1 MTTPFIAIIS
11 PSGFRD
17 ILNLNL
23 SGRTIAPLIRMEPSP
38 ALGPSTG
45 KMASR
50 LNSTSKEKLLTCCMA
65 CALHEETVAA
75 SSSMPPGKQS
85 AGRSISPSIL
95 DMGSIGAVAVGAG
108 VGVGV
113 GVGVGIGVGVAVDI
127 GVGMAVG
134 VGVGVEKGGQQC
146 KERMD
151 LLELLRKGGMDGDVD
166 FLREAL
172 RVLVEGIMDAEV
184 SSRIG
189 AEYGERSPE
198 RVTQRNGYRSRAWD
212 TRVGTM
218 DLHIPKLRE
227 GSYFPSLLEPRRRSE
242 RALLAVIQQAY
253 VEGVSTRRVDDL
265 VKALGCEGI
274 SKSQV
279 SRICQE
285 LDVVVDGFMG
295 RPLGGGPYPYL
306 WLDALTQKVREA
318 GRIVNVSV
326 VVATA
331 VNGEGKREIIGMDV
345 GTSEDGAFWLAFLRS
360 LSARGLG
367 GVELVVSDAHQGLRG
382 AIAAVFG
389 GASWQRCRTHFM
401 TNLLTRVPRRTQP
414 WVATMVRTIYQQ
426 PSPDEVPWALV

>member
-1 MTTPFIAIIS
+1 M
-11 PSGFRD
+11 
-17 ILNLNL
+17 
-23 SGRTIAPLIRMEPSP
+23 
-38 ALGPSTG
+38 
-45 KMASR
+45 
-50 LNSTSKEKLLTCCMA
+50 
-65 CALHEETVAA
+65 V
-75 SSSMPPGKQS
+75 
-85 AGRSISPSIL
+85 
-95 DMGSIGAVAVGAG
+95 
-108 VGVGV
+108 
-113 GVGVGIGVGVAVDI
+113 
-127 GVGMAVG
+127 
-134 VGVGVEKGGQQC
+134 

-218 DLHIPKLRE
+218 ELHIPKLRE

-285 LDVVVDGFMG
+285 LDVVVDGFLG
-295 RPLGGGPYPYL
+295 RPLDGGPYPYL
-306 WLDALTQKVREA
+306 WLDALTQKVRED

-326 VVATA
+326 VVAAPT
-331 VNGEGKREIIGMDV
+331 
-345 GTSEDGAFWLAFLRS
+345 
-360 LSARGLG
+360 GL
-367 GVELVVSDAHQGLRG
+367 QGRAPHSPPRG
-382 AIAAVFG
+382 APSAACVRSSRLARSCLVLAVCKYLSQVLKRPAQARFDCSLTD
-389 GASWQRCRTHFM
+389 AESIRHF
-401 TNLLTRVPRRTQP
+401 PRR
-414 WVATMVRTIYQQ
+414 
-426 PSPDEVPWALV
+426 

>member
-1 MTTPFIAIIS
+1 M
-11 PSGFRD
+11 
-17 ILNLNL
+17 
-23 SGRTIAPLIRMEPSP
+23 
-38 ALGPSTG
+38 
-45 KMASR
+45 
-50 LNSTSKEKLLTCCMA
+50 
-65 CALHEETVAA
+65 V
-75 SSSMPPGKQS
+75 
-85 AGRSISPSIL
+85 
-95 DMGSIGAVAVGAG
+95 
-108 VGVGV
+108 
-113 GVGVGIGVGVAVDI
+113 
-127 GVGMAVG
+127 
-134 VGVGVEKGGQQC
+134 

-227 GSYFPSLLEPRRRSE
+227 GSYFPSLLEPRRRSG

-253 VEGVSTRRVDDL
+253 VEGVSTSRVDDL

-279 SRICQE
+279 SRICQA
-285 LDVVVDGFMG
+285 GC
-295 RPLGGGPYPYL
+295 GGG
-306 WLDALTQKVREA
+306 WLHGPSAGRWLPLSVAGALTQKVRED

-360 LSARGLG
+360 LSAVTSRQ
-367 GVELVVSDAHQGLRG
+367 VV
-382 AIAAVFG
+382 
-389 GASWQRCRTHFM
+389 
-401 TNLLTRVPRRTQP
+401 
-414 WVATMVRTIYQQ
+414 
-426 PSPDEVPWALV
+426 

>member
-1 MTTPFIAIIS
+1 MDVPVELTKD
-11 PSGFRD
+11 GFAGSYSLGSDMMERL
-17 ILNLNL
+17 I
-23 SGRTIAPLIRMEPSP
+23 PL
-38 ALGPSTG
+38 
-45 KMASR
+45 
-50 LNSTSKEKLLTCCMA
+50 
-65 CALHEETVAA
+65 
-75 SSSMPPGKQS
+75 
-85 AGRSISPSIL
+85 
-95 DMGSIGAVAVGAG
+95 
-108 VGVGV
+108 
-113 GVGVGIGVGVAVDI
+113 
-127 GVGMAVG
+127 
-134 VGVGVEKGGQQC
+134 
-146 KERMD
+146 
-151 LLELLRKGGMDGDVD
+151 LLELPQLLVTPEHDSGSPSSGIAGHMVEEAAVGP
-166 FLREAL
+166 RE
-172 RVLVEGIMDAEV
+172 D
-184 SSRIG
+184 IG
-189 AEYGERSPE
+189 APGIPQASGIVIRCPHDE
-198 RVTQRNGYRSRAWD
+198 
-212 TRVGTM
+212 VGP
-218 DLHIPKLRE
+218 PKLRE

-285 LDVVVDGFMG
+285 LDVVVEGFLG
-295 RPLGGGPYPYL
+295 RPLDGGPYPYL

-360 LSARGLG
+360 LSARGLS

-401 TNLLTRVPRRTQP
+401 TNLLTRVPRRAQP

-426 PSPDEVPWALV
+426 PSPDEVRQGDRSTPGPLPSGRLSTDGAGPDILAFSSFPVPTGRRSGPTTHRSQEIRRRTDVVGIFPNRPSVALLAPSWLSNTTNGPSAVDTSHPPF

>member
-1 MTTPFIAIIS
+1 
-11 PSGFRD
+11 
-17 ILNLNL
+17 
-23 SGRTIAPLIRMEPSP
+23 
-38 ALGPSTG
+38 
-45 KMASR
+45 
-50 LNSTSKEKLLTCCMA
+50 
-65 CALHEETVAA
+65 
-75 SSSMPPGKQS
+75 
-85 AGRSISPSIL
+85 
-95 DMGSIGAVAVGAG
+95 
-108 VGVGV
+108 
-113 GVGVGIGVGVAVDI
+113 
-127 GVGMAVG
+127 
-134 VGVGVEKGGQQC
+134 
-146 KERMD
+146 
-151 LLELLRKGGMDGDVD
+151 MDGDVD

-331 VNGEGKREIIGMDV
+331 VNGEGRK
-345 GTSEDGAFWLAFLRS
+345 S
-360 LSARGLG
+360 LGWTWVPVKTAPSGWPSYARCPP
-367 GVELVVSDAHQGLRG
+367 
-382 AIAAVFG
+382 
-389 GASWQRCRTHFM
+389 GASAGSSWWSRT
-401 TNLLTRVPRRTQP
+401 LIRDS
-414 WVATMVRTIYQQ
+414 AA
-426 PSPDEVPWALV
+426 PSPQSSAEPAGNGAAPTS

>member
-1 MTTPFIAIIS
+1 M
-11 PSGFRD
+11 
-17 ILNLNL
+17 
-23 SGRTIAPLIRMEPSP
+23 
-38 ALGPSTG
+38 
-45 KMASR
+45 
-50 LNSTSKEKLLTCCMA
+50 
-65 CALHEETVAA
+65 V
-75 SSSMPPGKQS
+75 
-85 AGRSISPSIL
+85 
-95 DMGSIGAVAVGAG
+95 
-108 VGVGV
+108 
-113 GVGVGIGVGVAVDI
+113 
-127 GVGMAVG
+127 
-134 VGVGVEKGGQQC
+134 

-285 LDVVVDGFMG
+285 LDVVVDGFMD
-295 RPLGGGPYPYL
+295 RPLDAGPYPYPYL
-306 WLDALTQKVREA
+306 WLDALTQNRFPQVASLLDEA
-318 GRIVNVSV
+318 GPDVLAFSNFPLAHWKKIWSNNPQERLNKEIRRRTDV
-326 VVATA
+326 VGIFPNRPAVRRLVGAVLAQQHDEWAVGRRYITPVVLTFNEALRWTPKFGQVA
-331 VNGEGKREIIGMDV
+331 KRE
-345 GTSEDGAFWLAFLRS
+345 SRS
-360 LSARGLG
+360 
-367 GVELVVSDAHQGLRG
+367 
-382 AIAAVFG
+382 
-389 GASWQRCRTHFM
+389 
-401 TNLLTRVPRRTQP
+401 
-414 WVATMVRTIYQQ
+414 
-426 PSPDEVPWALV
+426 

>member
-1 MTTPFIAIIS
+1 M
-11 PSGFRD
+11 
-17 ILNLNL
+17 
-23 SGRTIAPLIRMEPSP
+23 
-38 ALGPSTG
+38 
-45 KMASR
+45 
-50 LNSTSKEKLLTCCMA
+50 
-65 CALHEETVAA
+65 V
-75 SSSMPPGKQS
+75 
-85 AGRSISPSIL
+85 
-95 DMGSIGAVAVGAG
+95 
-108 VGVGV
+108 
-113 GVGVGIGVGVAVDI
+113 
-127 GVGMAVG
+127 
-134 VGVGVEKGGQQC
+134 

-184 SSRIG
+184 SARTG
-189 AEYGERSPE
+189 AEYGERRPE

-218 DLHIPKLRE
+218 DLYIPKLRE

-295 RPLGGGPYPYL
+295 RPLDGGPYPYL
-306 WLDALTQKVREA
+306 WLDALTQGVREA

-331 VNGEGKREIIGMDV
+331 VNGEGKREIIGMD
-345 GTSEDGAFWLAFLRS
+345 GGCEWKTAPFWLAFLRS
-360 LSARGLG
+360 SVARGLG
-367 GVELVVSDAHQGLRG
+367 GWSCGIGRSSGTPRRHRRSLWRSPAGNG
-382 AIAAVFG
+382 AAP
-389 GASWQRCRTHFM
+389 TYM
-401 TNLLTRVPRRTQP
+401 TNLLLGSPGAPSHGSHHGAHHLPATLPR
-414 WVATMVRTIYQQ
+414 
-426 PSPDEVPWALV
+426 

>member
-1 MTTPFIAIIS
+1 M
-11 PSGFRD
+11 
-17 ILNLNL
+17 
-23 SGRTIAPLIRMEPSP
+23 
-38 ALGPSTG
+38 
-45 KMASR
+45 
-50 LNSTSKEKLLTCCMA
+50 
-65 CALHEETVAA
+65 V
-75 SSSMPPGKQS
+75 
-85 AGRSISPSIL
+85 
-95 DMGSIGAVAVGAG
+95 
-108 VGVGV
+108 
-113 GVGVGIGVGVAVDI
+113 
-127 GVGMAVG
+127 
-134 VGVGVEKGGQQC
+134 

-151 LLELLRKGGMDGDVD
+151 LLELLHKGGMDGDVD

-218 DLHIPKLRE
+218 ELHIPKLRE

-285 LDVVVDGFMG
+285 LDVVV
-295 RPLGGGPYPYL
+295 
-306 WLDALTQKVREA
+306 
-318 GRIVNVSV
+318 
-326 VVATA
+326 ATA

-360 LSARGLG
+360 LSARGLS

-401 TNLLTRVPRRTQP
+401 TNLLTRVPRRAQP

-426 PSPDEVPWALV
+426 PSPDEVHAQLDRVTSQLHDRFPEVASLLDEAGPDVLAFSSFPLAHWKKLWSNNPQERLNKEIRRRTDVVGIFPNRPAVRRLVGAVLAEQHDEWVVGRRYLTPAILTFNEALLEADLAEATAA

>member
-1 MTTPFIAIIS
+1 
-11 PSGFRD
+11 
-17 ILNLNL
+17 
-23 SGRTIAPLIRMEPSP
+23 
-38 ALGPSTG
+38 
-45 KMASR
+45 
-50 LNSTSKEKLLTCCMA
+50 
-65 CALHEETVAA
+65 
-75 SSSMPPGKQS
+75 
-85 AGRSISPSIL
+85 
-95 DMGSIGAVAVGAG
+95 
-108 VGVGV
+108 
-113 GVGVGIGVGVAVDI
+113 
-127 GVGMAVG
+127 
-134 VGVGVEKGGQQC
+134 
-146 KERMD
+146 MD
-151 LLELLRKGGMDGDVD
+151 DDVD

-184 SSRIG
+184 SARTG

-227 GSYFPSLLEPRRRSE
+227 GSYSPSLLEPRRRSE

-295 RPLGGGPYPYL
+295 RPLGAGPYPYPYPYL
-306 WLDALTQKVREA
+306 WLDALTQKVRED

-331 VNGEGKREIIGMDV
+331 VNGEGKRDHR
-345 GTSEDGAFWLAFLRS
+345 DG
-360 LSARGLG
+360 RGY
-367 GVELVVSDAHQGLRG
+367 E
-382 AIAAVFG
+382 
-389 GASWQRCRTHFM
+389 
-401 TNLLTRVPRRTQP
+401 
-414 WVATMVRTIYQQ
+414 
-426 PSPDEVPWALV
+426 

>member
-1 MTTPFIAIIS
+1 M
-11 PSGFRD
+11 
-17 ILNLNL
+17 
-23 SGRTIAPLIRMEPSP
+23 
-38 ALGPSTG
+38 
-45 KMASR
+45 
-50 LNSTSKEKLLTCCMA
+50 
-65 CALHEETVAA
+65 V
-75 SSSMPPGKQS
+75 
-85 AGRSISPSIL
+85 
-95 DMGSIGAVAVGAG
+95 
-108 VGVGV
+108 
-113 GVGVGIGVGVAVDI
+113 
-127 GVGMAVG
+127 
-134 VGVGVEKGGQQC
+134 
-146 KERMD
+146 KERTD

-172 RVLVEGIMDAEV
+172 KVLVEGIMDAEV

-189 AEYGERSPE
+189 AEYGERCPE

-212 TRVGTM
+212 TRAGTM

-295 RPLGGGPYPYL
+295 RPLGGGPYPYPYL
-306 WLDALTQKVREA
+306 WLDALTQKVRED

-331 VNGEGKREIIGMDV
+331 VNSEGKREIIGMDV
-345 GTSEDGAFWLAFLRS
+345 GTSEDGAFWLAFLTLAVRQGPRRGGAGGIGRSSGTPRRHRRS
-360 LSARGLG
+360 LQRSQLATVPHPLHDQPAHSGPQARPAMGSHHG
-367 GVELVVSDAHQGLRG
+367 AHHLP
-382 AIAAVFG
+382 A
-389 GASWQRCRTHFM
+389 T
-401 TNLLTRVPRRTQP
+401 LPR
-414 WVATMVRTIYQQ
+414 
-426 PSPDEVPWALV
+426 